1 MIASVTKGSDQMGAF
16 RLIRYLLSPKIE
28 TAFLAGMDK
37 HYHQGERVGCMS
49 SQQVLEPMPGESAVE
64 AAKRISE
71 ELFAWN
77 DRYRDDKKAAKY
89 PFLHGIISWD
99 HNDKILPEEAV
110 EITQEIIRSAMPG
123 ERLSLTVAHNDTKH
137 QHTHFL
143 VSTVCENS
151 RIWNIREDFRLWE
164 TILEETEILHGFRR
178 VEKRKSESKESPER
192 EPLESRP
199 GKSEFQMKC
208 RTGEPSDR
216 DLLKEAIKFAIEG
229 RVTLK
234 NFRKK
239 LEERGVVAH
248 LNQTSTGHISGISYE
263 FRGLYWKGSTLGK
276 SYAWKAISANFQTS
290 TDYEMEVH
298 SENKELSIGQ
308 STQESTGCLEA
319 SIGHDLFTPL
329 ADEKVKFLVSLA
341 ELAAEI
347 NEMENFEEIDLNLFG
362 DQHLVLK

>member
-1 MIASVTKGSDQMGAF
+1 MIASVLKGSDQMGAF

-37 HYHQGERVGCMS
+37 HYHQGERVGS
-49 SQQVLEPMPGESAVE
+49 LTSQQVLEPMPGESAVE

-77 DRYRDDKKAAKY
+77 DRYRDGKTETKY

-99 HNDKILPEEAV
+99 PNDKILPEEAV

-123 ERLSLTVAHNDTKH
+123 ERLSLTVAHTDTKH
-137 QHTHFL
+137 LHTHFL
-143 VSTVCENS
+143 VSTVCEDS

-164 TILEETEILHGFRR
+164 SLMEETEILHGFRR

-192 EPLESRP
+192 EPLERRP

-216 DLLKEAIKFAIEG
+216 DLLKEAIKFASEG
-229 RVTLK
+229 RITLE

-239 LEERGVVAH
+239 LEERGVVAR

-290 TDYEMEVH
+290 TDYVPEVH
-298 SENKELSIGQ
+298 SENKWPSIDQ
-308 STQESTGCLEA
+308 NTQGSPGCLEA
-319 SIGHDLFTPL
+319 SVGYDLFTPL
-329 ADEKVKFLVSLA
+329 VDQRVKFLDLHA

-347 NEMENFEEIDLNLFG
+347 KDMDNFEEIDLNLFG